1 MAKYYWSLYGNI
13 YDLLGIKKFSQILNK
28 NTSPYFHSASLVIWP
43 LTMLKRTHFSE
54 LPISRFSTYIRK
66 YKKSPRLHTP
76 FSNAR
81 SEKRKLQTQND
92 RAATN
97 PTQSLSTYTV
107 VHFNSLQTRSSLWNR
122 RYLDVPRTHDGW
134 KPACLPCLLCKLCL
148 AEDHRSI
155 GINKLF

>member
-1 MAKYYWSLYGNI
+1 MAKYYWSLYENI

-54 LPISRFSTYIRK
+54 LPISRFSTYMRK

-81 SEKRKLQTQND
+81 SEKRKLQAQND

-97 PTQSLSTYTV
+97 PTQSSSTYTV
-107 VHFNSLQTRSSLWNR
+107 VSFQFTTNSILPVKPTLFRRPAYTWRLKTSL
-122 RYLDVPRTHDGW
+122 LTLPPLKTVPRRRPPVTWHQ
-134 KPACLPCLLCKLCL
+134 
-148 AEDHRSI
+148 
-155 GINKLF
+155 

>member
-66 YKKSPRLHTP
+66 HKKSPRLHTP

-81 SEKRKLQTQND
+81 SEKRKLQAQND

-107 VHFNSLQTRSSLWNR
+107 VSFQFTTNSIFPVKPTLFRRPAYTWRLKTSLLTLPPLQT
-122 RYLDVPRTHDGW
+122 VPRRRPPVTWHQ
-134 KPACLPCLLCKLCL
+134 
-148 AEDHRSI
+148 
-155 GINKLF
+155 